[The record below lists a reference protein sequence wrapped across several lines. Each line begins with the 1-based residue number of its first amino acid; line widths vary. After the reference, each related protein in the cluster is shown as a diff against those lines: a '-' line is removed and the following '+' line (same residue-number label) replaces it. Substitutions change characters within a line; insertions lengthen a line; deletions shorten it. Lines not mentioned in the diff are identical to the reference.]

1 MEIVW
6 LYPILERYFVSI
18 PTEYWALKGGVPDD
32 VLMKTSTWLPSSQTD
47 PPPEITEAG
56 TGFILMLTWSLILFE
71 QLRSATDVKSYI
83 DELLGLTEME
93 SLTFERVTD
102 VGAPLTE

>member
-32 VLMKTSTWLPSSQTD
+32 VLIKTSTWLPSSQTD
-47 PPPEITEAG
+47 PPPEIASG
-56 TGFILMLTWSLILFE
+56 N
-71 QLRSATDVKSYI
+71 
-83 DELLGLTEME
+83 
-93 SLTFERVTD
+93 RVNVDAYLVVDIVWT
-102 VGAPLTE
+102 TKIC